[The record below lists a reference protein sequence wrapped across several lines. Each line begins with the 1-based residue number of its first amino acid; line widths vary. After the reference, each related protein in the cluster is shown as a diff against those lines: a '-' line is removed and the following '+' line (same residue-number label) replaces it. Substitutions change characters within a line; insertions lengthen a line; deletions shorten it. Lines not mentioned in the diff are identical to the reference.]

1 MEDSTHES
9 RERKR
14 RRYKPDSVR
23 MLFVGEA
30 PPASG
35 LFFYDANSG
44 LYRVI
49 RDTFL
54 RSLPVLSEANFLTDF
69 QRLGCY
75 LVDLCGEPV
84 DHLDKDLRRTIC
96 SKGEP
101 RLAETIHTLQPKF
114 IISVVR
120 SIQNNVS
127 RACEQAGFGGQ
138 HINLPYPGRWVRY
151 RIEFESALAPILQ
164 REFERELLAT
174 RPAATAHT

>member
-1 MEDSTHES
+1 MSVESEEFADLLRRGNDS
-9 RERKR
+9 RELTR
-14 RRYKPDSVR
+14 RRYKPVSVH

-44 LYRVI
+44 LYRAI

-54 RSLPVLSEANFLTDF
+54 RTLPVLREGNFLTDF

-84 DHLDKDLRRTIC
+84 DQLDKDLRRRIC
-96 SKGEP
+96 SKGES
-101 RLAETIHTLQPKF
+101 RLAETIGTLKPKL

-120 SIQNNVS
+120 SIEKNVS
-127 RACEQAGFGGQ
+127 RACKQVNFGGQ
-138 HINLPYPGRWVRY
+138 HINLPYPGRWIRH
-151 RIEFESALAPILQ
+151 RIEFENQLAPILQ
-164 REFERELLAT
+164 REFD
-174 RPAATAHT
+174 